1 MSTKRER
8 FSKNLRD
15 LVAKSHRN
23 QVELADLCGVSKGT
37 FNDWVHGRNYPR
49 PDKMERLAE
58 ALGVKEYEL
67 LRDRKSPGEDA
78 ETELEVVKL
87 ARELLEDQ
95 DDYVLFSAIKKLKKE
110 EKEVIRKMILGME

>member
-15 LVAKSHRN
+15 LVAKSHHN
-23 QVELADLCGVSKGT
+23 QVELAELCGVSKGT

-67 LRDRKSPGEDA
+67 LKDRKSPEEEA
-78 ETELEVVKL
+78 ETELEVIKL
-87 ARELLEDQ
+87 ARELLEDS
-95 DDYVLFSAIKKLKKE
+95 DDYLLFWTIKNMKKE
-110 EKEVIRKMILGME
+110 EKEVVRRMILGME